1 MKAKKICADAMVLPY
16 RLCFIGKQK
25 SDDLAKRLIAFLYRE
40 YCYLDLVELFC
51 KKLFCTCKLNCCSE
65 HVGCNFKLVLRRE
78 CRSNSDV

>member
-1 MKAKKICADAMVLPY
+1 MKAKKICAGAMVLPY
-16 RLCFIGKQK
+16 RFCFIGKQK
-25 SDDLAKRLIAFLYRE
+25 KRCAFCKVIAFLYRE

-65 HVGCNFKLVLRRE
+65 HVGRNFKLVLRRE